1 MSKRKPQSHL
11 INILKSTSDHHPNF
25 VVLLGAGSSKT
36 SGVKLAGELISDWR
50 MSHYKMYRDKDEDK
64 ESHLAKHFWYKTSE
78 EYSILFEEL
87 YDQPSQRREFI
98 ESCINDATPSWGY
111 IYLVN
116 LLRKR
121 VFNTVFTTN
130 FDDLLNEACYQFSN
144 EVRPIVC
151 SHDSSISSIRIT
163 SNRPKIIKLH
173 GDFLFDNIK
182 NTVRELE
189 TLEQN
194 TQDKFKQYA
203 SEFGFIVIGYSGNDR
218 SIMDTFNT
226 LLRFDQYFP
235 HGIYWCVRRGS
246 EISKNVEL
254 LSRFPKFHIVEID
267 GFDEFFAELNN
278 ELSLP
283 LQQEMTNP
291 YASLAMRLNRLID
304 RINLPEES
312 QLHPVIEKDI
322 QRLGNRIEKLSPKIE
337 NNEMTESI
345 DKVDISGTHEKL
357 PIPYGLL
364 SNLSFREGDF
374 NNAFK
379 YRVKELETDP
389 TPKSYTEMFKL
400 MFLANRVEECK
411 DYYLGKYFRSTDL
424 ISKNPMS
431 TFDASIVFISNGD
444 FESADKILDFG
455 KNIAEDYG
463 GNYFMPFYFLNKMQ
477 IIKHRGDEFTEEQ
490 IKRIENLA
498 EKGDINTR
506 IGALSLLERVED
518 FENLI
523 LSYKEKEDI
532 SYMSSWPILDFV
544 KSKIKDQKLKD
555 ELTSTYRYN
564 KTEELSQ

>member
-1 MSKRKPQSHL
+1 MIKRKPQSHL
-11 INILKSTSDHHPNF
+11 INILKSTADHHPNF

-50 MSHYKMYRDKDEDK
+50 ISHYKMYHENGETK
-64 ESHLAKHFWYKTSE
+64 EQYLSKHFWYNSPE

-98 ESCINDATPSWGY
+98 ESCIIDAFPSWGY

-116 LLRKR
+116 LLRNR

-130 FDDLLNEACYQFSN
+130 FDDLLNESCYQFSN

-151 SHDSSISSIRIT
+151 SHDSSISTIRIT

-235 HGIYWCVRRGS
+235 HGIYWCIRKDVKL
-246 EISKNVEL
+246 SKNVEL
-254 LSRFPKFHIVEID
+254 LSRFPKFHIIEID

-278 ELSLP
+278 ELSIP

-304 RINLPEES
+304 KINLPEDS
-312 QLHPVIEKDI
+312 QLHPVIERDI
-322 QRLGNRIEKLSPKIE
+322 QRLGNRIEKLSPKSSTGEVVEI
-337 NNEMTESI
+337 N
-345 DKVDISGTHEKL
+345 KVEISGNHEKL
-357 PIPYGLL
+357 PIPFGLL

-374 NNAFK
+374 NNAFR

-389 TPKSYTEMFKL
+389 SPKSFVEIFKL

-411 DYYLGKYFRSTDL
+411 QQYLDKYFQDESL
-424 ISKNPMS
+424 ISKEPMT
-431 TFDASIVFISNGD
+431 TFDASLIFISNSD
-444 FESADKILDFG
+444 YETADKILDFG
-455 KNIAEDYG
+455 NSLAEKYG
-463 GNYFMPFYFLNKMQ
+463 GSYYGHFYFLNKMQ
-477 IIKHRGDEFTEEQ
+477 IIKHRGIDYTETQ
-490 IKRIENLA
+490 SRGLKKLV

-506 IGALSLLERVED
+506 IGALSLLGEIKDV
-518 FENLI
+518 ENL
-523 LSYKEKEDI
+523 LLKLKEKEDI
-532 SYMSSWPILDFV
+532 SYLVSWPILDFIRSEIKNPELKKQLTTKAK
-544 KSKIKDQKLKD
+544 KS
-555 ELTSTYRYN
+555 
-564 KTEELSQ
+564 